1 MKVLVLDPAN
11 STGYCI
17 YEYNQ
22 KEASANIIDWGFIDI
37 QCESDYDGDRYLELL
52 DHVDKLINNN
62 DIDHIALEDY
72 FFSRKSPQ
80 GANLNCSYRAMIHMK
95 CRELGKDYD
104 ILNISLWKKY
114 INGRS
119 TSTKEQKAKW
129 GKEPSK
135 KLMTQESLYKKW
147 NIRFPNHSLSKKTG
161 KPIKFRYD
169 IVDAVAMAIF
179 HASIYLHVN
188 KIEYSVNIN
197 NDIQWKKVPKGTFD
211 YGGNDGEE
219 N

>member
-1 MKVLVLDPAN
+1 MKVLVLDPAS

-17 YEYNQ
+17 YELDKN
-22 KEASANIIDWGFIDI
+22 KASANIIAWGFLDI
-37 QCESDYDGDRYLELL
+37 ANDTDYDGDRYLDLL
-52 DHVDKLINNN
+52 SQIDKMIKDN
-62 DIDHIALEDY
+62 DIDEVALEDY
-72 FFSRKSPQ
+72 FFSRRSPQ

-95 CRELGKDYD
+95 SRELKKHYE

-147 NIRFPNHSLSKKTG
+147 NIRFPNHSISLKTG

-179 HASIYLHVN
+179 HASIYHHVN
-188 KIEYSVNIN
+188 NIEYSVIM
-197 NDIQWKKVPKGTFD
+197 NDDIEWKKVPKGTYD
-211 YGGNDGEE
+211 YGGK
-219 N
+219 